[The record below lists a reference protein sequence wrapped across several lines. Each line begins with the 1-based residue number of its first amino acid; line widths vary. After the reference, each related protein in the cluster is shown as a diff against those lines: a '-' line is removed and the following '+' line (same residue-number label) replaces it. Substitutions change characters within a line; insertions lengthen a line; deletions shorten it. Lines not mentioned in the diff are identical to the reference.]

1 MKKSNGLIKVIFL
14 LLLVTSCNNEEAL
27 TPEMESIFPKVAST
41 QKISQSQL
49 NQIGTI
55 ELANGRSMQSFD
67 IESSISAV
75 YENYEAFEFVYV
87 PYQSKKNF
95 YMLYTFKNGQ
105 LSKNVMEIE
114 ERDNQLIYKTALGT
128 IKVNFDGN
136 KVLGVST
143 NLSSDHPNGRTACS
157 LNDLAK
163 SYGDCGKAINEQLT
177 DAVGSFGALV
187 AEVGCSLWIVCR
199 GAVIVT
205 CSALAA
211 SEC

>member
-1 MKKSNGLIKVIFL
+1 MKTVNQILTIIFS
-14 LLLVTSCNNEEAL
+14 LLLVTSCNNEEVL

-55 ELANGRSMQSFD
+55 ELANGRSMQSLD
-67 IESSISAV
+67 IESSVSAV

-87 PYQSKKNF
+87 PYQTKKNF
-95 YMLYTFKNGQ
+95 YLLYTFKNGQ

-114 ERDNQLIYKTALGT
+114 ERDNQLIYTTAVGT
-128 IKVNFDGN
+128 INVNFEGN

-143 NLSSDHPNGRTACS
+143 NLSSNHPNGRTACS
-157 LNDLAK
+157 LNDLAS
-163 SYGDCGKAINEQLT
+163 SYGDCGNAINEQLT

-187 AEVGCSLWIVCR
+187 AEVGCSLWVVCR
-199 GAVIVT
+199 GSVIVA
-205 CSALAA
+205 CSAMAA
-211 SEC
+211 AEC